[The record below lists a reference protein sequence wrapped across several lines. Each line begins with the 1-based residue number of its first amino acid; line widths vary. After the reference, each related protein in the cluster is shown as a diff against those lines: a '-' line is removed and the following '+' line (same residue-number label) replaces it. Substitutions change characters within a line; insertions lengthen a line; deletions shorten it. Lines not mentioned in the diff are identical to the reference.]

1 MPRRSKMTKH
11 QGGTDRLGPVLH
23 RLRTERSIPA
33 SRLSRETGL
42 SPSYLNYL
50 ERGRFGDVG
59 IEKFARLVRAMQL
72 SADQVLAEAG
82 YLPRVAQKKQPDLP
96 TYLRAQYKLSPAN
109 LELAVQ
115 FIQFLS
121 QPKRQRRDRQAEKE
135 PRK

>member
-1 MPRRSKMTKH
+1 MPRRSSRTVRS
-11 QGGTDRLGPVLH
+11 GGTERLGPVLH

-33 SRLSRETGL
+33 SRLSKETGL

-82 YLPRVAQKKQPDLP
+82 YLPRQTQKLPDLP
-96 TYLRAQYKLSPAN
+96 TYLRSRYKLSPADLDLAIKF
-109 LELAVQ
+109 LEFLANKPRRRH
-115 FIQFLS
+115 
-121 QPKRQRRDRQAEKE
+121 PKSEKE
-135 PRK
+135 PRR